1 MKIRTKLT
9 LRYTSVTAAIFL
21 LSMLAIYF
29 FSEHSR
35 SKTFFRD
42 LRQEGITKAHLFLR
56 NQVDASTMQS
66 IYINNTAFI
75 NEVEVAVYSRSF
87 EMIYH
92 DAYQN
97 DIVKETPEMIKQ
109 ILEKKSIEFYQD
121 EFQAIGMV
129 YIFQGKTYIITA
141 AAYDGY
147 GYENQKALKDILI
160 ILSVMGLSILIIV
173 GYLWARSALIPVSNI
188 VKEVESISAQQ
199 INKRLPVEKK
209 RDELGELSLTF
220 NQMLDRLEMA
230 FRSQKMFVS
239 NVSHELRTPMAALIT
254 ELELALLK
262 ERKPQEYEMAI
273 NNVIQD
279 SHRVVKLIEGLLN
292 LAKADYLPEQIKME
306 NSRLD
311 ELLLDAR
318 ELVMKANPNYKVE
331 LIFEQEA
338 EDDSVITVLGNSYLL
353 TTAFVNLIE
362 NNCKF
367 SKNQTSFIQISFWQ
381 TSSIIRFSDN
391 GVGISDKDKPHLF
404 TPFYR
409 GDNRSYTDGHGI
421 GMSLTQKII
430 TLHHGKIEVN
440 SQLGEGTTYTVELPH
455 I

>member
-56 NQVDASTMQS
+56 NQVDARTMQS

-75 NEVEVAVYSRSF
+75 NEVEVAVYSPSF

-109 ILEKKSIEFYQD
+109 ILEKKSIEFYQG

-129 YIFQGKTYIITA
+129 YVFQNQTYIITA

-160 ILSVMGLSILIIV
+160 ILSVMSLSILIIA
-173 GYLWARSALIPVSNI
+173 GYLLARSALTPVSNI
-188 VKEVESISAQQ
+188 LNEVESITAQQ

-220 NQMLDRLEMA
+220 NQMLDRLEKA

-239 NVSHELRTPMAALIT
+239 NVSHELRTPMQ
-254 ELELALLK
+254 
-262 ERKPQEYEMAI
+262 R
-273 NNVIQD
+273 
-279 SHRVVKLIEGLLN
+279 
-292 LAKADYLPEQIKME
+292 
-306 NSRLD
+306 
-311 ELLLDAR
+311 
-318 ELVMKANPNYKVE
+318 
-331 LIFEQEA
+331 
-338 EDDSVITVLGNSYLL
+338 
-353 TTAFVNLIE
+353 
-362 NNCKF
+362 
-367 SKNQTSFIQISFWQ
+367 
-381 TSSIIRFSDN
+381 
-391 GVGISDKDKPHLF
+391 
-404 TPFYR
+404 
-409 GDNRSYTDGHGI
+409 
-421 GMSLTQKII
+421 
-430 TLHHGKIEVN
+430 
-440 SQLGEGTTYTVELPH
+440 
-455 I
+455 

>member
-1 MKIRTKLT
+1 
-9 LRYTSVTAAIFL
+9 
-21 LSMLAIYF
+21 
-29 FSEHSR
+29 
-35 SKTFFRD
+35 
-42 LRQEGITKAHLFLR
+42 
-56 NQVDASTMQS
+56 
-66 IYINNTAFI
+66 
-75 NEVEVAVYSRSF
+75 
-87 EMIYH
+87 
-92 DAYQN
+92 
-97 DIVKETPEMIKQ
+97 
-109 ILEKKSIEFYQD
+109 
-121 EFQAIGMV
+121 
-129 YIFQGKTYIITA
+129 
-141 AAYDGY
+141 
-147 GYENQKALKDILI
+147 
-160 ILSVMGLSILIIV
+160 
-173 GYLWARSALIPVSNI
+173 
-188 VKEVESISAQQ
+188 
-199 INKRLPVEKK
+199 
-209 RDELGELSLTF
+209 
-220 NQMLDRLEMA
+220 MLDRLEMA

>member
-56 NQVDASTMQS
+56 NQVDARTMQS

-75 NEVEVAVYSRSF
+75 NEVEVAVYSPSF

-97 DIVKETPEMIKQ
+97 DIVKETPEMINQ
-109 ILEKKSIEFYQD
+109 ILKKRSIEFYQG

-129 YIFQGKTYIITA
+129 YIFQDQTYIITA

-160 ILSVMGLSILIIV
+160 ILSVMGLSILITA
-173 GYLWARSALIPVSNI
+173 GYLLARSALTPVSNI
-188 VKEVESISAQQ
+188 VKEVESITAQQ

-220 NQMLDRLEMA
+220 NQMLDRLEKA

-239 NVSHELRTPMAALIT
+239 NVSHELRTPMAALT
-254 ELELALLK
+254 AELELALLK
-262 ERKPQEYEMAI
+262 ERTPQEYEMAI
-273 NNVIQD
+273 NNAIHD

-391 GVGISDKDKPHLF
+391 GIGISDEDKTHLF

-409 GDNRSYTDGHGI
+409 GANRSYTDGHGI